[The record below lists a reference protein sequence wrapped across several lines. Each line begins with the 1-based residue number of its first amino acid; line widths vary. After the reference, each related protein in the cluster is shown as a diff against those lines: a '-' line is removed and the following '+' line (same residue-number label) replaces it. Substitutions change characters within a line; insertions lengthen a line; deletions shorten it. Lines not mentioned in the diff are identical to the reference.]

1 MNSTQNKKLEQVT
14 DETLIVGVDIGSSA
28 HFARA
33 MDWKGVEFTRRAF
46 KFSNTREG
54 FEKFLEWTDSLK
66 SKSGKTKIL
75 VGCEPTGCYWLTFQK
90 FLHDKKIELVTVNPH
105 HVHTVKE
112 LDDNS
117 PEKDDLK
124 DPKVIA
130 GLVREGRFVSVYLP
144 EGIYAEIREAYVCK
158 EQLMKQHVRLSN
170 QIQGVLQKYFPE
182 YLDVFKDFDTAGGL
196 MVLKRAPFPED
207 IIKLGAEGINRIWR
221 EAKLR
226 AVGMKK
232 AEAMVA
238 AAVNSVGLKGG
249 EAAKYELQCLIE
261 DYETKQMQL
270 QRVRELLK
278 KYVMQVPNAEK
289 LLAICGV
296 GPETVEGFI
305 AEVGDVGRFTDP
317 KQIQKLAGLEI
328 VKQSS
333 GKKKGKP
340 RISKRGR
347 CRLRRIMY
355 MSAKSLIMHNQEF
368 YTIFT
373 NLRTRDVR
381 PLKSMQAMIATSCK
395 AIRVFYSILKNGS
408 DYDPAKLLG
417 DIVYPSP
424 MAE

>member
-1 MNSTQNKKLEQVT
+1 MNSTQNVRLEQVT
-14 DETLIVGVDIGSSA
+14 EQTLIVGVDIGSST
-28 HFARA
+28 HFART
-33 MDWKGVEFTRRAF
+33 MDWKGVEFTKRAF
-46 KFSNTREG
+46 KFSNTRLG
-54 FEKFLEWTDSLK
+54 FETFLRWISEVMT
-66 SKSGKTKIL
+66 KSGKAKVL

-90 FLHDKKIELVTVNPH
+90 YLHDRKIELVTVNPH

-130 GLVREGRFVSVYLP
+130 GLIREGRFVNAYLP
-144 EGIYAEIREAYVCK
+144 QGIYAEIREAYVCR
-158 EQLMKQHVRLSN
+158 EQIMKQHVRISN
-170 QIQGVLQKYFPE
+170 QIQGLLQKYFPE
-182 YLDVFKDFDTAGGL
+182 YLDVFHDFDTAGGL
-196 MVLKRAPFPED
+196 MVLKRAPFPDD
-207 IIKLGAEGINRIWR
+207 IIKLGANGINQIWR

-232 AEAMVA
+232 AETMIA

-249 EAAKYELQCLIE
+249 EAARYELQYLIE

-270 QRVRELLK
+270 QRVKEILK
-278 KYVMQVPNAEK
+278 KYVMQVPNVEK
-289 LLAICGV
+289 LLAIRGV

-305 AEVGDVGRFTDP
+305 AEVGDIGRFTDP

-333 GKKKGKP
+333 GKKKGLP

-347 CRLRRIMY
+347 CKLRRIMF
-355 MSAKSLIMHNQEF
+355 MSAKALVLHNAEF

-373 NLRTRDVR
+373 NLRNREVR
-381 PLKSMQAMIATSCK
+381 PLKGMQAMIATSCK
-395 AIRVFYSILKNGS
+395 AIRVFYAILKNGS
-408 DYDPAKLLG
+408 DYDPVKLLG
-417 DIVYPSP
+417 DIQQPALV
-424 MAE
+424 AE